1 MRIQS
6 TRVYTEVSKAI
17 QNGYKVV
24 SAQGSSRSSKT
35 YNILIFLIAY
45 VLQHPKT
52 SLSIVR
58 KTLPALKGS
67 VFRDFKEIMQE
78 KFKIWDNRSMNKSEM
93 IYTLPNGSFVEFFST
108 DDEQKIR
115 GRKRNVLYCNEAN
128 DISYLEWQQLV
139 MRTTQF
145 SIVDYNPS
153 FTDEH
158 WLCELNKDPRTY
170 HFISTYKDNPFL
182 EQTIIDEIE
191 SLQHKNK
198 VLWTVYGLGQQ
209 AMAEGLIF
217 PDFEIVDEFPLYAKH
232 VAAGLDFGYSCFSG
246 DTLITTLH
254 GNIPI
259 KDIKKGD
266 FVLTRYGYK
275 KVLNKHI
282 NGIKEVVGKK
292 ILLGNRVIE
301 IFATDNHNFNINGK
315 WKKYVELTKWDRLF
329 VLSNLTGKNIVDTQ
343 TGSIQTIIT
352 TNGKRM
358 GSTTKDCY
366 TMRCM
371 SFITEKFQMVKSYI
385 ILTIIRLIMTLST
398 LLQLLQVNIKS
409 FTRKNWQD
417 IKPKSRQAK
426 FGLLNI
432 IGMNAVKKLM
442 KIFPMKEE
450 FANIVEKN
458 TPRQIHIKDFVQRNA
473 IINGNIH
480 HRNAISKWFANIV
493 ERHSGGINILNRN
506 VAPINARINW
516 QTVKDVLIFQR
527 KFCEVYDL
535 EVEDAHEYFANGILV
550 HNCDPTAIVRC
561 GLVDDRMYLDEEC
574 YRTHMLAKEIISELK
589 RIGLFVYADSA
600 DPRLIQEI
608 ANAGI
613 VIYPADKY
621 KGSVMGGLTKMMEYK
636 LCVTRRSVNLIKELK
651 NYVYG
656 QNKDGKFI
664 NEPVDAY
671 NHCFVGETMIETLSG
686 IKRIDSIKVGE
697 YVLTSDSYRKVSKFF
712 DNGYKKILHIR
723 LTFDNFVVDIKATP
737 EHKIKTTK
745 GWKQLQ
751 ELTRGDVLY
760 TYNPLTVKS
769 INCIRE
775 NGISLVDAKDY
786 IVRYGNHIMVTFQR
800 AIMFI
805 TRMRTL
811 GIMRLKTF
819 NWSKGLNMF
828 GFMQKSTKKTPISF
842 VGSKQILTTQE
853 RSQTNGTNQTKD
865 GNGIAK
871 WLKNKPRISSQG
883 NLSVNG
889 VEKNLNLNQMD
900 QIGSVPTSVKQLSAI
915 IRVLTTKLE
924 SVKRVARNLFATNTV
939 VPNIA
944 VESVAGNITQ
954 TLKKESDLTPKIKS
968 SSVKSAVRNTT
979 ADQQGKIDIVAKNAV
994 LNLKWKRERAKY
1006 AESNSERENIQK
1018 RGFVASNVLA
1028 DITVLGESTERV
1040 YDLEVE
1046 GMHEYFA
1053 NGILVHNCIDAAR
1066 YYTIGKLLGKV
1077 LTNRTYTKDDLGIY

>member
-52 SLSIVR
+52 SLSVVR

-67 VFRDFKEIMQE
+67 VFRDFKEIMQD
-78 KFKIWDNRSMNKSEM
+78 KFRIWDNRSMNKSEM
-93 IYTLPNGSFVEFFST
+93 IYTLPNGSFAEFFST

-115 GRKRNVLYCNEAN
+115 GRKRNILYCNEAN
-128 DISYLEWQQLV
+128 EISYLEWQQLV

-153 FTDEH
+153 FSDEH
-158 WLCELNKDPRTY
+158 WLCELNKDLRTY

-191 SLQHKNK
+191 SLQYKNK
-198 VLWTVYGLGQQ
+198 VLWQVYGLGLQ
-209 AMAEGLIF
+209 AMAEGLVF
-217 PDFEIVDEFPLYAKH
+217 PEFDIVDEFPNYAKH
-232 VAAGLDFGYSCFSG
+232 VAAGLDFGYS
-246 DTLITTLH
+246 
-254 GNIPI
+254 
-259 KDIKKGD
+259 
-266 FVLTRYGYK
+266 
-275 KVLNKHI
+275 
-282 NGIKEVVGKK
+282 
-292 ILLGNRVIE
+292 
-301 IFATDNHNFNINGK
+301 
-315 WKKYVELTKWDRLF
+315 
-329 VLSNLTGKNIVDTQ
+329 Q
-343 TGSIQTIIT
+343 
-352 TNGKRM
+352 
-358 GSTTKDCY
+358 
-366 TMRCM
+366 
-371 SFITEKFQMVKSYI
+371 
-385 ILTIIRLIMTLST
+385 
-398 LLQLLQVNIKS
+398 
-409 FTRKNWQD
+409 
-417 IKPKSRQAK
+417 
-426 FGLLNI
+426 
-432 IGMNAVKKLM
+432 
-442 KIFPMKEE
+442 
-450 FANIVEKN
+450 
-458 TPRQIHIKDFVQRNA
+458 
-473 IINGNIH
+473 
-480 HRNAISKWFANIV
+480 
-493 ERHSGGINILNRN
+493 
-506 VAPINARINW
+506 
-516 QTVKDVLIFQR
+516 
-527 KFCEVYDL
+527 
-535 EVEDAHEYFANGILV
+535 
-550 HNCDPTAIVRC
+550 DPTAIIRC
-561 GLVDDRMYLDEEC
+561 GLVDDKLYMDEEC
-574 YRTHMLAKEIISELK
+574 YRTHMLTSEIIRELK

-608 ANAGI
+608 SNAGI

-636 LCVTRRSVNLIKELK
+636 LCVTRRSVNIIKELR
-651 NYVYG
+651 NYVYA

-686 IKRIDSIKVGE
+686 SKRIDSIKVGE
-697 YVLTSDSYRKVSKFF
+697 YVLTSDGYRKVSKFF

-775 NGISLVDAKDY
+775 NGISIVDA
-786 IVRYGNHIMVTFQR
+786 
-800 AIMFI
+800 
-805 TRMRTL
+805 
-811 GIMRLKTF
+811 
-819 NWSKGLNMF
+819 
-828 GFMQKSTKKTPISF
+828 
-842 VGSKQILTTQE
+842 
-853 RSQTNGTNQTKD
+853 
-865 GNGIAK
+865 
-871 WLKNKPRISSQG
+871 
-883 NLSVNG
+883 
-889 VEKNLNLNQMD
+889 
-900 QIGSVPTSVKQLSAI
+900 
-915 IRVLTTKLE
+915 
-924 SVKRVARNLFATNTV
+924 
-939 VPNIA
+939 
-944 VESVAGNITQ
+944 
-954 TLKKESDLTPKIKS
+954 
-968 SSVKSAVRNTT
+968 
-979 ADQQGKIDIVAKNAV
+979 
-994 LNLKWKRERAKY
+994 

-1077 LTNRTYTKDDLGIY
+1077 LLSRSYSKEDLGIY